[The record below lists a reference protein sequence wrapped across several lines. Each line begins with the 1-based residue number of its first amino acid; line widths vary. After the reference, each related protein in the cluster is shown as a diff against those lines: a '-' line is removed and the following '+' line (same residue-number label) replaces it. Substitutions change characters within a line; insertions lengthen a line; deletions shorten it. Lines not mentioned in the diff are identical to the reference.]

1 MLDLRTFYNRIVNRL
16 VTLYPREQTPEATR
30 AHRVL
35 SWSNCIQTYETFG
48 VIKKNLIYLIVVTI
62 IITTGATI
70 ISVNVAFTTSRCI
83 RPVCCYLSCQ
93 PKGPIPSG
101 NL

>member
-1 MLDLRTFYNRIVNRL
+1 M
-16 VTLYPREQTPEATR
+16 
-30 AHRVL
+30 L
-35 SWSNCIQTYETFG
+35 SWSNCIQTYHETFG

-70 ISVNVAFTTSRCI
+70 ISVNVAVVAVTTSRCI

-93 PKGPIPSG
+93 PKGPIPRNFDETSTCKPVMTVTL
-101 NL
+101 NFSF